1 MFVVQSQP
9 INFIQ
14 DAKPNFNQNRRIEI
28 EYRNMIGKINKRI
41 NTIVR
46 KYNPDNQASAVQ
58 ATRELEALSN
68 SIRDWARDKI
78 AVVIYNLNSDSE
90 RKWQKHSSLI
100 AMQMKQALRRKP
112 LSPLM
117 KRYMEENI
125 TVLQSLPM
133 QAAVRIQKIA
143 LEAVKTGGRSK
154 GLIGEIQRIAQVTEN
169 KAKLIARTEVSR
181 MTTGLVQ
188 ARAEALEIDWY
199 VWRTSEDARVRSS
212 HDLMENVL
220 VNWSDA
226 PSPELLEGKKSNGN
240 YHAGC
245 TFNCRCFP
253 TPLIRYEDVSWPA
266 KVYRNG
272 RIERMSKA
280 RFIELSAG
288 KVPMAA

>member
-1 MFVVQSQP
+1 MFVLPFKQ
-9 INFIQ
+9 ITLMQ
-14 DAKPNFNQNRRIEI
+14 DAKPSFGQNRRLEI
-28 EYRNMIGKINKRI
+28 EYRNLLKSVGKKTNAIVKR
-41 NTIVR
+41 
-46 KYNPDNQASAVQ
+46 YNPDNPDSAIR
-58 ATRELEALSN
+58 ATRELEILSN

-100 AMQMKQALRRKP
+100 GQQLRLALRKRP

-117 KRYMEENI
+117 KRYLEENL
-125 TVLQSLPM
+125 TLLQSLPS

-154 GLIGEIQRIAQVTEN
+154 SLIGEIQRIAEVTEN

-181 MTTGLVQ
+181 MTTGLIQ

-226 PSPELLEGKKSNGN
+226 PSPELLKGKKSNGN

-253 TPLIRYEDVSWPA
+253 TPLIRYEDVNWPA

-280 RFIELSAG
+280 RFVELSAG